1 MSVQHLPDS
10 SRVWVFFANKPLT
23 DDATSQLHAALEQF
37 VKGWKAHGSQL
48 TAGYEILAS
57 TAVIVSVDES
67 AAAPSGCSIDK
78 AFRLLTEFGAS
89 HNIDFFNRLLL
100 TTAEG
105 KVYTQAEVKL
115 AFATGE
121 LGPDTLVLNPMIQ
134 NLADMKHAFT
144 IPFNSHWLGARL
156 NNGAPAL

>member
-1 MSVQHLPDS
+1 MSAQHLPES
-10 SRVWVFFANKPLT
+10 SRVWVFFANQHL
-23 DDATSQLHAALEQF
+23 AEAAEQQLHVALEQF
-37 VKGWKAHGSQL
+37 VQGWKAHGNAL
-48 TAGYEILAS
+48 TAGYEIVAH
-57 TAVIVSVDES
+57 TAVIVAVDE
-67 AAAPSGCSIDK
+67 AAESPSGCSIDK
-78 AFRLLTEFGAS
+78 AFRLLTEFGNT
-89 HNIDFFNRLLL
+89 HNLDFFNRLLL

>member
-23 DDATSQLHAALEQF
+23 EDATTQLHAALEQF
-37 VKGWKAHGSQL
+37 VQGWKAHGSQL

-57 TAVIVSVDES
+57 TAVIVAVDES

-100 TTAEG
+100 TTAAG
-105 KVYTQAEVKL
+105 TVYTQAEAKAAIEAGTL
-115 AFATGE
+115 HN
-121 LGPDTLVLNPMIQ
+121 DTSVFNPMIQ
-134 NLADMKHAFT
+134 TLSDMKTKFT
-144 IPFNSHWLGARL
+144 IPFSSHWLAARL
-156 NNGAPAL
+156 THGASVS